1 MKSDTRIEA
10 LLGPFQT
17 RLRAYAFGSELDA
30 IAVELMSLLEVHRRR
45 RADLTGRTRLKALAL
60 MAEYLDAHGRSQEAA
75 ELLRLTVE
83 ELIDGGMES
92 EDLRLMRQRVWCCL
106 AFALTHLR
114 ANRIGEAGTVI
125 TRMRGFVEDKLVQ
138 PEFPCH
144 GTVALLRYYEGLWH
158 RNAGD
163 LNQAAKDLDVALD
176 QTRLRFE
183 DKRKKYEGLDPDRLR
198 RELIYSRVMTSRIL
212 GFGQGGIAL
221 ARGRYVE
228 ARGWLIGASQILSNL
243 GQETWR
249 KSLEVYSR
257 SATVMLAESAERL
270 RDEGS
275 RLQELHDWFAVRNRR
290 NGFVAG
296 AFGLLAAVRVRQI
309 EAGTFM
315 QADLKGLR
323 KRIEVCLRDAYAD
336 AGPLSGSAA
345 LGLTECLMRARDFG
359 RCEAEMK
366 RLEKRL
372 EGEEIAELR
381 VLQAELWIETGREE
395 AARGVLEELVA
406 HKLANRGYRARAWAL
421 LALCEKRAGRSVWAE
436 RAMLAAREALGVVQ
450 DEFARAMVVEIGAMV
465 EARVHVEAAMPYQG
479 DGEDPLWCDV
489 DHNLEM
495 ARLNVAA
502 TVHAKFPDYGV
513 AKLAAVMQRGHSWL
527 YALLARH
534 RGVPWVEQVLRNSA
548 SR

>member
-1 MKSDTRIEA
+1 MKSDERVAA
-10 LLGPFQT
+10 LVGPFQS
-17 RLRAYAFGSELDA
+17 RLRAYAFGNELDL
-30 IAVELMSLLEVHRRR
+30 IGGELMGLLEGHRRR
-45 RADLTGRTRLKALAL
+45 RVDLSDRTRLKALAL

-75 ELLRLTVE
+75 GLLRLTIE
-83 ELIDGGMES
+83 ELMDGGMEAV
-92 EDLRLMRQRVWCCL
+92 EPRLMRQRVWCCL

-114 ANRIGEAGTVI
+114 ANRVSEAGI
-125 TRMRGFVEDKLVQ
+125 LIERMRSFVEEKLVRQ
-138 PEFPCH
+138 DFPCH

-158 RNAGD
+158 RNGGD
-163 LNQAAKDLDVALD
+163 LNEAAKDFDVALD

-183 DKRKKYEGLDPDRLR
+183 DKRKKYEGVDADRLR

-270 RDEGS
+270 RDEGLQLHE
-275 RLQELHDWFAVRNRR
+275 LQEWFARRNRR
-290 NGFVAG
+290 NSFVAG
-296 AFGLLAAVRVRQI
+296 AFGLLAEVRVRQI
-309 EAGTFM
+309 EAGTM
-315 QADLKGLR
+315 MRVDLKGLR
-323 KRIEVCLRDAYAD
+323 KRIDSCLRDAYVD

-345 LGLTECLMRARDFG
+345 LGLMECLIRARDYS

-372 EGEEIAELR
+372 EREEMAELR
-381 VLQAELWIETGREE
+381 VLQAEMWIETGREE

-421 LALCEKRAGRSVWAE
+421 LALCEKRSGRSVWAE
-436 RAMLAAREALGVVQ
+436 RAMVAAEEALGVVQ
-450 DEFARAMVVEIGAMV
+450 DGFARAMVIEIGGLVKARVEI
-465 EARVHVEAAMPYQG
+465 EAAMPYQG

-502 TVHAKFPDYGV
+502 AVHAKFPDYGV
-513 AKLAAVMQRGHSWL
+513 AKLASVMRRGHSWL

-534 RGVPWVEQVLRNSA
+534 RGVAWVEQVLRNSA

>member
-1 MKSDTRIEA
+1 MKPDHRIA
-10 LLGPFQT
+10 LLVGPFQN
-17 RLRAYAFGSELDA
+17 RLRAYAFGSELDQ
-30 IAVELMSLLEVHRRR
+30 IAGDLIGLLAGYRRR
-45 RADLTGRTRLKALAL
+45 RADLTDRTTLKALAL

-75 ELLRLTVE
+75 ALLRLTVE
-83 ELIDGGMES
+83 EFLDRSLEQ
-92 EDLRLMRQRVWCCL
+92 DDPRLMRQIVWCCL

-114 ANRIGEAGTVI
+114 ANRVNEAGTVI
-125 TRMRGFVEDKLVQ
+125 VRMKSFVEAKLVR

-163 LNQAAKDLDVALD
+163 LHEATKDFDAALD

-183 DKRKKYEGLDPDRLR
+183 DKKKKYEGVDPDRLR

-257 SATVMLAESAERL
+257 SATVMLAESPERL
-270 RDEGS
+270 RDEGVH
-275 RLQELHDWFAVRNRR
+275 LQELHEWFALRNRR

-296 AFGLLAAVRVRQI
+296 AFGLLAEVRVRQI
-309 EAGTFM
+309 EAGTVM
-315 QADLKGLR
+315 RVDLKGLS
-323 KRIEVCLRDAYAD
+323 KRIGLCLRDASVD
-336 AGPLSGSAA
+336 AGPLSGSAL
-345 LGLTECLMRARDFG
+345 LGLMECLLKARDFS
-359 RCEAEMK
+359 RCESEMK
-366 RLEKRL
+366 RLENRL
-372 EGEEIAELR
+372 EGEDLTELR
-381 VLQAELWIETGREE
+381 VLQAELWIETGREDK
-395 AARGVLEELVA
+395 ARGVLEELVA

-421 LALCEKRAGRSVWAE
+421 LALCEKRAGRGVWAE
-436 RAMLAAREALGVVQ
+436 RAMSAAREALGVVQ
-450 DEFARAMVVEIGAMV
+450 DGLARAMVVEIGVLV
-465 EARVHVEAAMPYQG
+465 EARIEVEVPMPYQG
-479 DGEDPLWCDV
+479 SAEDPLWCDV

-502 TVHAKFPDYGV
+502 AVHAKFPDYGV
-513 AKLAAVMQRGHSWL
+513 TKLATVMRRGHSWL

-534 RGVPWVEQVLRNSA
+534 RDVAWVQQVFRNSA

>member
-1 MKSDTRIEA
+1 MKSEERIA
-10 LLGPFQT
+10 GLVGPFQA

-30 IAVELMSLLEVHRRR
+30 IAQELMGLLEGHRRR
-45 RADLTGRTRLKALAL
+45 RADISDRTRLKALAL

-75 ELLRLTVE
+75 GLLRLTVE
-83 ELIDGGMES
+83 ELMESGMEQV
-92 EDLRLMRQRVWCCL
+92 DLRLMRQRVWCCL

-114 ANRIGEAGTVI
+114 ANRVQEAGRVI
-125 TRMRGFVEDKLVQ
+125 LEMRSFVEGKLVR

-144 GTVALLRYYEGLWH
+144 GTVALLRYYAGLWH

-163 LNQAAKDLDVALD
+163 LNEAARDFDVALD
-176 QTRLRFE
+176 QTRLRYE
-183 DKRKKYEGLDPDRLR
+183 DKQKKYEGVDADRLR

-228 ARGWLIGASQILSNL
+228 ARGWLIGASQILSTL
-243 GQETWR
+243 GQDTWR

-270 RDEGS
+270 REEGL
-275 RLQELHDWFAVRNRR
+275 RLQQLQEWFAERNRR

-296 AFGLLAAVRVRQI
+296 AFGLLAEVRARQL
-309 EAGTFM
+309 EAGTVM
-315 QADLKGLR
+315 KADLTGLQ
-323 KRIEVCLRDAYAD
+323 KRVNSCLRDAYVD

-345 LGLTECLMRARDFG
+345 LGLMECLIRAREFG
-359 RCEAEMK
+359 RCETEMK

-372 EGEEIAELR
+372 EGEELAELR
-381 VLQAELWIETGREE
+381 VLQAEMWIESGREE
-395 AARGVLEELVA
+395 LARGVLEELVA

-421 LALCEKRAGRSVWAE
+421 LALCEKRAGRNVWAE
-436 RAMLAAREALGVVQ
+436 RAMLAARDALGVVQ
-450 DEFARAMVVEIGAMV
+450 DGFARAMVIETGGLV
-465 EARVHVEAAMPYQG
+465 EARVEIEAAMPYQG

-495 ARLNVAA
+495 ARLNVVAA
-502 TVHAKFPDYGV
+502 VHAKFPGYGV
-513 AKLAAVMQRGHSWL
+513 AKLAAVMGRGHSWL
-527 YALLARH
+527 YALLGRH
-534 RGVPWVEQVLRNSA
+534 REVEWVGRLLGKE
-548 SR
+548 

>member
-1 MKSDTRIEA
+1 MQLDE
-10 LLGPFQT
+10 LVGPFQA
-17 RLRAYAFGSELDA
+17 RLRAYAFGDELDA
-30 IAVELMSLLEVHRRR
+30 IAAEAMRLLEGHRRR
-45 RADLTGRTRLKALAL
+45 RADVNDRTRLKALAL

-75 ELLRLTVE
+75 GLLRLTVE

-92 EDLRLMRQRVWCCL
+92 DDLRLMRQRVWCCL
-106 AFALTHLR
+106 AFALTQLR
-114 ANRIGEAGTVI
+114 ANRVKEAGTVI
-125 TRMRGFVEDKLVQ
+125 VRMRSFVEEKLVR

-163 LNQAAKDLDVALD
+163 LNEAAKSFDVALD

-183 DKRKKYEGLDPDRLR
+183 DKRAKYEGVDADRLR

-257 SATVMLAESAERL
+257 SATVMLAESAARL

-275 RLQELHDWFAVRNRR
+275 RLQELHEWFEVRNRR

-296 AFGLLAAVRVRQI
+296 AFGLLAEIRARQI
-309 EAGTFM
+309 EAGTVM
-315 QADLKGLR
+315 RSDLKGLK
-323 KRIEVCLRDAYAD
+323 KRIEACLREASVD
-336 AGPLSGSAA
+336 AGPLSGSAV
-345 LGLTECLMRARDFG
+345 LGLLECLMRARDFD

-366 RLEKRL
+366 RLEKRM

-421 LALCEKRAGRSVWAE
+421 LALCEKRAGRSIWAD

-450 DEFARAMVVEIGAMV
+450 DGFARAMVNEIGALI
-465 EARVHVEAAMPYQG
+465 EARVQIEAAMPYQG

-502 TVHAKFPDYGV
+502 AVHGKFPDYGV

-534 RGVPWVEQVLRNSA
+534 RGVAWVEQVMRNSA